1 MKPAPFAYHAPGS
14 LEEAIALL
22 SSLEDSKVLAGGQSL
37 VPLLNFRL
45 ARPAHLVD
53 INRIPGLDGIYERDG
68 GVAVQA
74 LVRHADALRSDALRR
89 LCPLVPEALQ
99 HVAHAVIRNR
109 GTVVG
114 SIAHADPAAEL
125 PAAFAALDATFHVR
139 SKRGSRIIGWNEF
152 FVSEFTTAL
161 APDELVTAV
170 EVPALGPRTG
180 TGFVEFARRHGDF
193 AVGGAAATVTLGRDG
208 GHGRSQWTSRGV
220 LRQGVRVVS
229 EHLIH
234 ASAVKMPKR
243 ESTVLSQNNV
253 QLTRRFVVPA
263 RVVENPGRCS
273 ADGRGKWI
281 QLLRATLMG
290 SRLIEPSH
298 RGEK

>member
-125 PAAFAALDATFHVR
+125 PAVLLALEGQVVARGPRGERTIAAQD
-139 SKRGSRIIGWNEF
+139 F
-152 FVSEFTTAL
+152 FKGVLESAL
-161 APDELVTAV
+161 EPDEIAV
-170 EVPALGPRTG
+170 EAWFPTFTRPHGLR
-180 TGFVEFARRHGDF
+180 EESRRHGDYAMAGAVRAGERLTLFGVAPTPVVADPKNPTGGLQPSGDIEASPEFRKHLVEVLTQDLF
-193 AVGGAAATVTLGRDG
+193 AA
-208 GHGRSQWTSRGV
+208 
-220 LRQGVRVVS
+220 
-229 EHLIH
+229 
-234 ASAVKMPKR
+234 
-243 ESTVLSQNNV
+243 
-253 QLTRRFVVPA
+253 
-263 RVVENPGRCS
+263 
-273 ADGRGKWI
+273 
-281 QLLRATLMG
+281 
-290 SRLIEPSH
+290 
-298 RGEK
+298 